1 MEKWRWNE
9 WRIDEIEKVKDE
21 RKKKK
26 IWKTDSHIS
35 LGSTYMKF
43 RKIPST
49 NYTDPIMI
57 PFLHYKRHKHF
68 NYFLKK
74 KKRFLSFVWMII
86 SRCISRNRRRIR
98 WDQSYRLLDR
108 FYHRFERER
117 VHRIF
122 IKDILIPSRLE

>member
-1 MEKWRWNE
+1 M
-9 WRIDEIEKVKDE
+9 KDE

-74 KKRFLSFVWMII
+74 KKKIPFFRLNDYIPMYIEKSKKNSMGSIVPSPRSILSSFRKRESSQNLHQGYFNSIEVGIK
-86 SRCISRNRRRIR
+86 RNCKPLG
-98 WDQSYRLLDR
+98 Y
-108 FYHRFERER
+108 
-117 VHRIF
+117 
-122 IKDILIPSRLE
+122 